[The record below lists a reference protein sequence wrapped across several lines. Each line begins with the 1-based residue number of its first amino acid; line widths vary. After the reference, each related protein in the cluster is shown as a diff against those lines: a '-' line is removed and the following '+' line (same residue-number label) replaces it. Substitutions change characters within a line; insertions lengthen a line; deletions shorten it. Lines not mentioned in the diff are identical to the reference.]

1 MDVGATLIGR
11 SVLIVEDE
19 SMVAMLLQD
28 TLEDIG
34 CTVIGLAPRL
44 NEALKKAAS
53 LVFDIAILDVNLNGS
68 SSFPVAEVLT
78 ARGLPFIF
86 ATGYSGT
93 SLPEFLQRVPIVQ
106 KPFQQR
112 ELETAI
118 CTALSQN
125 AAG

>member
-1 MDVGATLIGR
+1 MGVDAALNGR

-34 CTVIGLAPRL
+34 YTVIGLAPRL

-68 SSFPVAEVLT
+68 SSFPVAEVLK

-93 SLPEFLQRVPIVQ
+93 SLPDFLQRVPIVQ
-106 KPFQQR
+106 KPFQPQ
-112 ELETAI
+112 ELEKAI
-118 CTALSQN
+118 CTALSQK
-125 AAG
+125 AEG

>member
-1 MDVGATLIGR
+1 MDIGASLNGR

-19 SMVAMLLQD
+19 SMVAMFLQD

-68 SSFPVAEVLT
+68 SSFPVAEVLR

-86 ATGYSGT
+86 ATGYSRT

-118 CTALSQN
+118 CTALSQK
-125 AAG
+125 AEE